1 MKHYELWYT
10 KEAPF
15 GQEDFHFFRH
25 GRRSLDDGW
34 EKWSLPLGNGY
45 MGINVFGRTETER
58 LQITENSL
66 ENPIAFNEK
75 YPGGNGGLQ
84 NFCECYLDFGHTD
97 VQNYRRSL
105 SLNQAVARTEY
116 TCDGIHYTREH
127 FASYPDRVFVTK
139 ITADQKNA
147 LQMTV
152 RPEIPFVS
160 SYLMEE
166 GDGMGKTGTVS
177 VVGNKITLSG
187 VMEYY
192 NIQYEGQILVL
203 SEDGEILPHEKTIE
217 IQNASSVTLLIAVG
231 TNYKMESRIFTERE
245 PKKKLSPYP
254 HPHERITEIISK
266 ASKFS
271 YETLFERHSEDYSNL
286 IERASINLG
295 GKIPEIPT
303 DVLLQNYKEG
313 LDDRCFEELYFTF
326 GRYLLIA
333 SSRPETYPANLQ
345 GTWSRYASSP
355 WSSGYW
361 HNINV
366 QMNYWPAFNTNLQE
380 LFLPYMQYFNAY
392 RPIAEHYADLYIEKH
407 FPENLTEK
415 GTNGISIGTAAN
427 LYRTTGVDT
436 PPNGHSGPGT
446 CAFTA
451 KLFTDYYEFSMDKR
465 YLEDIIYPANYGVAK
480 LLSKCMEEQPDGK
493 LLVKYSASPEQM
505 HNGKYYWTKGCA
517 FDQQMAYECFRDTI
531 LLAEALGKEDDFI
544 RNLREKLEK
553 LDPVQIG
560 ASGQIKEYREE
571 NHYGEIGEYHHRHI
585 SHLVGLYPGT
595 IINRNI
601 PEWLRAAEYSLTERG
616 DISTGWS
623 TAHKLNAWARIKNG
637 KRAYDLLKMLLTKCT
652 LPNLW
657 DSHPPF
663 QIDGNFGGTAGMAEM
678 LLQSHEGYLH
688 LLPAL
693 PEEWKTGS
701 FDGLTARGGFTV
713 SAAWES
719 GELNKIQVVSSV
731 GGKLKIFAN
740 GMFFECNTVQNE
752 QLTFINNGNRFIK
765 KRQVAAPSCSPI

>member
-25 GRRSLDDGW
+25 GRRSPDDGW

-45 MGINVFGRTETER
+45 MGINVFGRTKTER

-66 ENPIAFNEK
+66 CNPIVYK
-75 YPGGNGGLQ
+75 DHLYPGGNGGLQ

-105 SLNQAVARTEY
+105 SLNSAVAKTEY
-116 TCDGIHYTREH
+116 TFEGVRYTREH
-127 FASYPDRVFVTK
+127 FASYPDKVFVTK
-139 ITADQKNA
+139 ITADRKNA
-147 LQMTV
+147 LNMTI

-166 GDGMGKTGTVS
+166 GDGMGKTGTVQAS
-177 VVGNKITLSG
+177 ENKITLSG
-187 VMEYY
+187 VMEFY
-192 NIQYEGQILVL
+192 NILFEGQILVL
-203 SEDGEILPHEKTIE
+203 PEDGELISHEKTIE
-217 IQNASSVTLLIAVG
+217 IKNATSALLLISVG
-231 TNYKMESRIFTERE
+231 TNYKMESRIFTERD
-245 PKKKLSPYP
+245 PKQKLAPYP
-254 HPHERITEIISK
+254 HPHDRISDILEK

-271 YETLFERHSEDYSNL
+271 YEELLERHAADYASL
-286 IERASINLG
+286 MERATLDLG

-303 DVLLQNYKEG
+303 DILLQNYKDG
-313 LDDRCFEELYFTF
+313 NTDRYFEELYFTY

-366 QMNYWPAFNTNLQE
+366 QMNYWPAFNTNLNE

-392 RPIAEHYADLYIEKH
+392 RPIAEHYADLYVEQC
-407 FPENLTEK
+407 FPEHLTEA

-427 LYRTTGVDT
+427 LYRITGAAT
-436 PPNGHSGPGT
+436 PPSGHSGPGT

-451 KLFTDYYEFSMDKR
+451 KLFTDYYEFSMDDR
-465 YLEDIIYPANYGVAK
+465 YLEEIIYPANYGVAK
-480 LLSKCMEEQPDGK
+480 LLFKSMEKQPDGK
-493 LLVKYSASPEQM
+493 LLVKYSASPEQY
-505 HNGKYYWTKGCA
+505 HEGKYYWTKGCA
-517 FDQQMAYECFRDTI
+517 FDQQMAYECFHDTI

-544 RNLREKLEK
+544 QSLRENIEK
-553 LDPVQIG
+553 TDPVQIG

-571 NHYGEIGEYHHRHI
+571 VNYGDIGEYHHRHI

-595 IINRNI
+595 IINRNV
-601 PEWLRAAEYSLTERG
+601 PEWLRAAEYSLNERG

-637 KRAYDLLKMLLTKCT
+637 KRAYDLLKMLLSKCT

-693 PEEWKTGS
+693 PEEWKNGS
-701 FDGLTARGGFTV
+701 FDGLTARGGFAV
-713 SAAWES
+713 SAVWEN
-719 GELNKIQVVSSV
+719 GTVNEIKVVSSA
-731 GGKLKIFAN
+731 GKPLKILAGDAWIETETEKGEILHFYRKEN
-740 GMFFECNTVQNE
+740 GWTKV
-752 QLTFINNGNRFIK
+752 
-765 KRQVAAPSCSPI
+765 

>member
-15 GQEDFHFFRH
+15 GQEDFYLFRH
-25 GRRSLDDGW
+25 GRRSPDDGW

-66 ENPIAFNEK
+66 ANPIAYNER

-97 VQNYRRSL
+97 VKDYRRNL
-105 SLNQAVARTEY
+105 SLNSAVAKTEY
-116 TCDGIHYTREH
+116 TCGGVRYTREH

-139 ITADQKNA
+139 ISADRKNA

-152 RPEIPFVS
+152 RPEIPFIS
-160 SYLMEE
+160 PYLMEE
-166 GDGMGKTGTVS
+166 GDGMGKSGTVCVS
-177 VVGNKITLSG
+177 ENKITFSG
-187 VMEYY
+187 VMEFY
-192 NIQYEGQILVL
+192 NILFEGQILVIP
-203 SEDGEILPHEKTIE
+203 EDGELFSHEKTVE
-217 IQNASSVTLLIAVG
+217 IKNASSVLILIAVG
-231 TNYKMESRIFTERE
+231 TNYKMESRVFTEMD
-245 PKKKLSPYP
+245 PKKKLLPYP
-254 HPHERITEIISK
+254 HPHTHISEILEN
-266 ASKFS
+266 AGKFS
-271 YETLFERHSEDYSNL
+271 YETLLKRHISDYTSL
-286 IERASINLG
+286 IERATIDLG

-303 DVLLQNYKEG
+303 DLLLQNYRNGK
-313 LDDRCFEELYFTF
+313 DSRYFEELYFTY

-333 SSRPETYPANLQ
+333 SSRPGTYPANLQ

-366 QMNYWPAFNTNLQE
+366 QMNYWPAFNTNLNE

-392 RPIAEHYADLYIEKH
+392 RPVAEHYADLYIEKH
-407 FPENLTEK
+407 FPENLTEA
-415 GTNGISIGTAAN
+415 GTNGISIGTAAG

-436 PPNGHSGPGT
+436 PPGGHSGPGT

-451 KLFTDYYEFSMDKR
+451 KLFTDYYEFSLDDR
-465 YLEDIIYPANYGVAK
+465 YLREIIYPANYGVAK

-505 HNGKYYWTKGCA
+505 HEGKYYWTCGCA

-531 LLAEALGKEDDFI
+531 LLAEALGTEDDFI
-544 RNLREKLEK
+544 RRLREDIKK
-553 LDPVQIG
+553 TDPVQIG

-571 NHYGEIGEYHHRHI
+571 VRYGDIGEYHHRHI

-595 IINRNI
+595 LINRNR

-637 KRAYDLLKMLLTKCT
+637 KRAYDLLNMLLSKCT

-688 LLPAL
+688 LLPAI
-693 PEEWKTGS
+693 PEKWKNGS
-701 FDGLTARGGFTV
+701 FDGLTARGGFAV
-713 SAAWES
+713 SAVWKNGTANEI
-719 GELNKIQVVSSV
+719 KIVSRM
-731 GGKLKIFAN
+731 GKPLKILADDAWIESETEKGEILRFCRKGN
-740 GMFFECNTVQNE
+740 GWTR
-752 QLTFINNGNRFIK
+752 I
-765 KRQVAAPSCSPI
+765 

>member
-15 GQEDFHFFRH
+15 GQEDFYLFRH
-25 GRRSLDDGW
+25 GRRSSDDGW

-66 ENPIAFNEK
+66 ANPITYNAR

-97 VQNYRRSL
+97 VKDYRRSL
-105 SLNQAVARTEY
+105 SLNSAVAKTEY
-116 TCDGIHYTREH
+116 TYEGIRYTREH

-139 ITADQKNA
+139 ITADRKQA

-152 RPEIPFVS
+152 RPEIPFIS
-160 SYLMEE
+160 PYLMEE
-166 GDGMGKTGTVS
+166 GDGMGKTGTVYVS
-177 VVGNKITLSG
+177 ENKITLSG
-187 VMEYY
+187 VMEFY
-192 NIQYEGQILVL
+192 NILFEGQVLVIP
-203 SEDGEILPHEKTIE
+203 EDGELISHEKTVE
-217 IQNASSVTLLIAVG
+217 IRNASSVLILIAVG
-231 TNYKMESRIFTERE
+231 TNYKMESRVFTERD
-245 PKKKLSPYP
+245 PKKKLVPYP
-254 HPHERITEIISK
+254 HPHDRISETLEK

-271 YETLFERHSEDYSNL
+271 YEALLERHVTDYSSL
-286 IERASINLG
+286 IERASLDLG
-295 GKIPEIPT
+295 GKISDIPT
-303 DVLLQNYKEG
+303 DLLLQNYRNGK
-313 LDDRCFEELYFTF
+313 DSRYFEELYFTY

-333 SSRPETYPANLQ
+333 SSRPGTYPANLQ

-366 QMNYWPAFNTNLQE
+366 QMNYWLAFNTNLNE

-392 RPIAEHYADLYIEKH
+392 RPVAEHYADLYIEKY
-407 FPENLTEK
+407 FPENLTEA
-415 GTNGISIGTAAN
+415 GTNGISIGTAAG
-427 LYRTTGVDT
+427 LYRITGVDT
-436 PPNGHSGPGT
+436 PPGGHSGPGT

-451 KLFTDYYEFSMDKR
+451 KLFTDYYEFSMDDR
-465 YLEDIIYPANYGVAK
+465 YLREIIYPANYGVAK

-505 HNGKYYWTKGCA
+505 HDGKYYWTSGCA

-531 LLAEALGKEDDFI
+531 LLAEALGTEDAFI
-544 RNLREKLEK
+544 LRLREDIEK
-553 LDPVQIG
+553 TDPIQIG

-571 NHYGEIGEYHHRHI
+571 VNYGDIGEYHHRHI

-595 IINRNI
+595 LINRNC

-616 DISTGWS
+616 DVSTGWS
-623 TAHKLNAWARIKNG
+623 TAHKLNAWARLKNG
-637 KRAYDLLKMLLTKCT
+637 KRAYDLLNMLLSKCT

-693 PEEWKTGS
+693 PKEWKNGS
-701 FDGLTARGGFTV
+701 FDGLTARGGFAV
-713 SAAWES
+713 SAIWENS
-719 GELNKIQVVSSV
+719 TANEIKIVSHM
-731 GGKLKIFAN
+731 GKPLKILADDVWIESETEK
-740 GMFFECNTVQNE
+740 GEI
-752 QLTFINNGNRFIK
+752 LRFCRKEDGWTKI
-765 KRQVAAPSCSPI
+765 

>member
-25 GRRSLDDGW
+25 GRRSPDDGW

-66 ENPIAFNEK
+66 ANPIVYNERH
-75 YPGGNGGLQ
+75 PGGNGGLQ
-84 NFCECYLDFGHTD
+84 NFCECYLDFGHKD

-105 SLNQAVARTEY
+105 SLNNAVAKTEY
-116 TCDGIHYTREH
+116 TYNDVRYTREH
-127 FASYPDRVFVTK
+127 FASYPDKVFVTK
-139 ITADQKNA
+139 ISADKKNT
-147 LQMTV
+147 LQLTI

-166 GDGMGKTGTVS
+166 GDGMGKTGNISVS
-177 VVGNKITLSG
+177 ENKITFSG
-187 VMEYY
+187 VMEFY
-192 NIQYEGQILVL
+192 NIQYEGQIWVFA
-203 SEDGEILPHEKTIE
+203 EDGNILPHEKTIE
-217 IQNASSVTLLIAVG
+217 IKNASNVLLLIAVG
-231 TNYKMESRIFTERE
+231 TNYKMESRIFLERD
-245 PKKKLSPYP
+245 PKKKLAPYP
-254 HPHERITEIISK
+254 HPHGRITKTLEE

-271 YETLFERHSEDYSNL
+271 YEKLFERHVADYSAL
-286 IERASINLG
+286 ISRAYIDLG

-303 DVLLQNYKEG
+303 DILLQNYQNG
-313 LDDRCFEELYFTF
+313 TYDRYFEELYFTY
-326 GRYLLIA
+326 GRYLLIS
-333 SSRPETYPANLQ
+333 SSRPGTYPANLQ

-366 QMNYWPAFNTNLQE
+366 QMNYWPAFNTNLNE

-407 FPENLTEK
+407 FPENMTEK
-415 GTNGISIGTAAN
+415 GTNGISIGTAAG
-427 LYRTTGVDT
+427 LYQTTGVDT

-451 KLFTDYYEFSMDKR
+451 KLFADYYEFSMDDR
-465 YLEDIIYPANYGVAK
+465 YLEEIIYPANYGVAK

-493 LLVKYSASPEQM
+493 LLIKYSASPEQR
-505 HNGKYYWTKGCA
+505 HNGKYYWTSGCS

-531 LLAEALGKEDDFI
+531 LLAEGLEKEDDFI
-544 RNLREKLEK
+544 HRLRKNIDK
-553 LDPVQIG
+553 IDPVQIG

-571 NHYGEIGEYHHRHI
+571 VNYGDIGEYHHRHI

-595 IINRNI
+595 QINRNR
-601 PEWLRAAEYSLTERG
+601 PEWLRAAEFSLTERG

-623 TAHKLNAWARIKNG
+623 TAHKLNAWARLKNG
-637 KRAYDLLKMLLTKCT
+637 KRAFDLLKMLLTKCT

-657 DSHPPF
+657 DNHPPF
-663 QIDGNFGGTAGMAEM
+663 QIDGNFGGTAGIAEM

-693 PEEWKTGS
+693 PEEWKNGS
-701 FDGLTARGGFTV
+701 FDGLTARGGFVV
-713 SAAWES
+713 SATWKN
-719 GELNKIQVVSSV
+719 GVLNEIQVISFA
-731 GGKLKIFAN
+731 GLPLKILAN
-740 GMFFECNTVQNE
+740 DAWIETETEKSETLRFCYQN
-752 QLTFINNGNRFIK
+752 NRWIK
-765 KRQVAAPSCSPI
+765 A